1 MKITGTPAR
10 TCEGSQSGSGTR
22 RTPCLTR
29 SSQGPHGP
37 PAFLLIKTPIAN
49 RLQRPPSCKQHRR
62 TQSMTLP
69 SQPTGSRQHPLSS
82 SRACTVNKHTRTH
95 ICMHTHAHTF
105 YKANTLD
112 VRTLDEAPRSLPA
125 PLRLHM
131 HASKMTTAERADT
144 PVESIRAEVPSPLQL
159 INSH

>member
-1 MKITGTPAR
+1 MSSSLLWGVHYVLENINNPRNQQKKKLEMKITGTPAR

-29 SSQGPHGP
+29 SSQGPHGRRHSCSLKHR
-37 PAFLLIKTPIAN
+37 FAN

-112 VRTLDEAPRSLPA
+112 VRTLDETWARHA
-125 PLRLHM
+125 RL
-131 HASKMTTAERADT
+131 
-144 PVESIRAEVPSPLQL
+144 
-159 INSH
+159 